1 MEQEENK
8 SIPSNLNEIINTATY
23 TKENE
28 DGSTTE
34 ITTTLSKKTEIH
46 YDQITE
52 KNTIV
57 FKTDENDTRYS
68 NILESKKDFAIVLEK
83 NSHKLITFIS
93 NKTLLKILNFL
104 NKNFQNGFD
113 EITYAIYSV
122 NEIWEIHN
130 SVTKLLRQ
138 KPNDYK
144 FEYQRNIQLHLPED
158 EKWIR
163 IEMCDDVLELVNN
176 ELTRIK
182 EQNKTGKLNSA
193 NEKEENSTQILSE
206 HLTYED
212 EIIEEDEYKIKKK
225 RKYLKDNEI
234 VKEEIIEEE
243 KMKSYTEKLNEIK
256 QETIAKEVPP
266 LEYVIDNNKQDEN
279 QPQIENFDNDIVKPT
294 KPKQNKI
301 NKEKTQQIQQNEQQD
316 LNKKEKND
324 FSKTNDNKPPLSSV
338 ESVISTVNQVKTLKD
353 FFEKNNDKN
362 RTDKRKRPCIQ
373 KPSKELDINLRD
385 KLTPIPQNVPLTQV
399 PTEFL
404 EPLDWNLY
412 SNEKEI
418 ETTKNDQI
426 SSFCYCPTLNNGN
439 PAIVTGHNSG
449 NIYAWDIETNKKI
462 KSYSEHK
469 GKVWDVKKIY
479 FTSKLR
485 QIFATISEDSFLKL
499 WDSSSPSKSAI
510 SIQYKIP
517 LTVLDIHPSNY
528 IIFADREKTLYC
540 QKVDFGRKGELI
552 KEDKFKGPSTHN
564 NEINRMC
571 ILDQGSIHNT
581 YLVTGSVNVMQ
592 IHKVDFIKR
601 KFILHQEYPQAHQG
615 LIYDILDITNMQFL
629 TCAADHLIKVWDIT
643 QEAPIRII
651 DSICNDTI
659 YSLMNVFVADAFI
672 CGTAD
677 NKMKIINKKKILSTD
692 ENSYKPTIL
701 YEYDR
706 KEPLYKMIYLTD
718 NDVYSIASI
727 NNGCSNKVYMWG
739 NTTKPN
745 KKEK

>member
-1 MEQEENK
+1 MKKEENK
-8 SIPSNLNEIINTATY
+8 SLQNNLNEIITTTTY

-34 ITTTLSKKTEIH
+34 ITTTLSKKTKIN
-46 YDQITE
+46 YNQITE
-52 KNTIV
+52 KNTVV

-83 NSHKLITFIS
+83 NGHKPITFIS

-104 NKNFQNGFD
+104 NKYFQNGFD

-130 SVTKLLRQ
+130 SVTKLLKR

-144 FEYQRNIQLHLPED
+144 FEYQRNIKLHLPED

-163 IEMCDDVLELVNN
+163 LEMCDDVLELVNN

-182 EQNKTGKLNSA
+182 DQNKTDKLN
-193 NEKEENSTQILSE
+193 NVNKTEQNSTHILD
-206 HLTYED
+206 LQYED
-212 EIIEEDEYKIKKK
+212 EIIEENENKIRKK
-225 RKYLKDNEI
+225 RKYLKDSEI

-243 KMKSYTEKLNEIK
+243 KLKSCTEKLSEIK
-256 QETIAKEVPP
+256 QETITKEVPP
-266 LEYVIDNNKQDEN
+266 LEYVIHNNKQDEN
-279 QPQIENFDNDIVKPT
+279 QPQIEKLDNDIIKPT
-294 KPKQNKI
+294 KPKQNKVDRE
-301 NKEKTQQIQQNEQQD
+301 NTQQIQQNEQQN
-316 LNKKEKND
+316 LNKIEKND
-324 FSKTNDNKPPLSSV
+324 SFKMNDNKPPLSSV

-362 RTDKRKRPCIQ
+362 RTDKRKRTYIQ

-385 KLTPIPQNVPLTQV
+385 KLTPIPKNIPLTQV

-418 ETTKNDQI
+418 ETVQNDPI
-426 SSFCYCPTLNNGN
+426 SSFCYCPTLNNGK

-469 GKVWDVKKIY
+469 AKVWDVKKIY

-485 QIFATISEDSFLKL
+485 QIFATISEDSFLKI
-499 WDSSSPSKSAI
+499 WDSSSPFKSAI

-528 IIFADREKTLYC
+528 IIFADRDKTLYC
-540 QKVDFGRKGELI
+540 QKIDFGRKGELI

-581 YLVTGSVNVMQ
+581 YLVTGSINVMQ

-601 KFILHQEYPQAHQG
+601 KFILHQEHPQAHQG

-629 TCAADHLIKVWDIT
+629 TCATDYLIKVWDIT
-643 QEAPIRII
+643 QEAPIRVI

-692 ENSYKPTIL
+692 ENGYKPTIL

-706 KEPLYKMIYLTD
+706 KEPLYKMIYLPD
-718 NDVYSIASI
+718 NDAYSIASI